1 MDDLVRD
8 EDRQDRDP
16 VEVEAEPERSQ
27 GYVAQVAH
35 PRRSHRDYC
44 RRHRGAKATVEEETR
59 QELPFGIRSMA
70 FNLARARALL
80 FETRRTAKLA
90 YCLVRD
96 DRVPLGP
103 KVAMCAALGLIVSP
117 LDVPAW
123 VPVIGDLDVLALG
136 VLTVKVFVD
145 ACPEEIVE
153 EQQARILRRESA
165 FDRDLQIALALAHD
179 GVRRLALSRGARPA
193 ITEFRES

>member
-1 MDDLVRD
+1 RRR
-8 EDRQDRDP
+8 RQP
-16 VEVEAEPERSQ
+16 WSCGV
-27 GYVAQVAH
+27 
-35 PRRSHRDYC
+35 
-44 RRHRGAKATVEEETR
+44 KAWLDAETR

-70 FNLARARALL
+70 FNLARARAFL
-80 FETRRTAKLA
+80 FEARRTAKLA

-123 VPVIGDLDVLALG
+123 IPVIGDLDVLALG

-145 ACPEEIVE
+145 ACPEAIVE
-153 EQQARILRRESA
+153 EHEVALRRGESIY
-165 FDRDLQIALALAHD
+165 DQDLRRALALARA
-179 GVRRLALSRGARPA
+179 GVRRLASTRAARLVP
-193 ITEFRES
+193 RQSH

>member
-1 MDDLVRD
+1 RRR
-8 EDRQDRDP
+8 RQP
-16 VEVEAEPERSQ
+16 WSCGV
-27 GYVAQVAH
+27 
-35 PRRSHRDYC
+35 
-44 RRHRGAKATVEEETR
+44 KAWLDAETR

-70 FNLARARALL
+70 FNLARARSLL
-80 FETRRTAKLA
+80 FEARRTAKLA

-165 FDRDLQIALALAHD
+165 FDRDLQIALALAQD
-179 GVRRLALSRGARPA
+179 GVRHLTLRRGARPA
-193 ITEFRES
+193 ITEFRESEEESA